1 MAALPRIHNACFD
14 DELVDF
20 SQQALRSWAQ
30 FLGVPEA
37 EFRKAAEQ
45 VGPRLRDIRQHL
57 IGGFT
62 TAGPTS

>member
-1 MAALPRIHNACFD
+1 MAALQRIHNGCYD

-20 SQQALRSWAQ
+20 SQQGLRSWAQ
-30 FLGVPEA
+30 FLGVPED
-37 EFRKAAEQ
+37 EFRKAAVQ

-57 IGGFT
+57 IGAFT